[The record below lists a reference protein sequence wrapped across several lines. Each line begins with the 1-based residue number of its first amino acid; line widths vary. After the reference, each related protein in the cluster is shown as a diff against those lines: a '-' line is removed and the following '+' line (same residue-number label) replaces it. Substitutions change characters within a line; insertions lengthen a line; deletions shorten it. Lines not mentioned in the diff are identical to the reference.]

1 MTFCSQGLGIEA
13 SNHLGVLMERG
24 HLSCSNQ
31 VGALIPK
38 NGRIDW
44 MIEEGRWVEQGELLA
59 VLDGE
64 DLRENIE
71 NLKGEISQLEEDLEL
86 LVLENQM
93 KQEKN
98 MRSLEINQSEL
109 DNAKLNLNDFIAGAS
124 PHERRLA
131 DIQILKAEIELEKK
145 QSQLERQASLVEKG
159 FSSRTSLEP
168 LEIALQSAELS
179 LETKRRT
186 RAEMDEDPLPEKLEE
201 LKAEVEKWTGVVLR
215 FGERSERKVR
225 IDELAEQEKH
235 LELDIKRKRLRKMN
249 QELNNTKVFASK
261 SGLVKATKRRDW
273 SKGGGMVKL
282 SVGTKV
288 YKNDKLCDL
297 VDPSRV
303 VVTVNVHES
312 DANKVEV
319 GQQAEVEV
327 PAIGLLVDKALRGEV
342 SYVSAIC
349 KDMSVLSPSD
359 RLYAIEHGQGYFRV
373 VVDVLEERKDYLPGM
388 SAWVSLP
395 FGEHEGSK

>member
-1 MTFCSQGLGIEA
+1 
-13 SNHLGVLMERG
+13 
-24 HLSCSNQ
+24 
-31 VGALIPK
+31 
-38 NGRIDW
+38 
-44 MIEEGRWVEQGELLA
+44 
-59 VLDGE
+59 
-64 DLRENIE
+64 
-71 NLKGEISQLEEDLEL
+71 
-86 LVLENQM
+86 
-93 KQEKN
+93 
-98 MRSLEINQSEL
+98 
-109 DNAKLNLNDFIAGAS
+109 
-124 PHERRLA
+124 
-131 DIQILKAEIELEKK
+131 
-145 QSQLERQASLVEKG
+145 
-159 FSSRTSLEP
+159 
-168 LEIALQSAELS
+168 
-179 LETKRRT
+179 
-186 RAEMDEDPLPEKLEE
+186 
-201 LKAEVEKWTGVVLR
+201 
-215 FGERSERKVR
+215 
-225 IDELAEQEKH
+225 
-235 LELDIKRKRLRKMN
+235 
-249 QELNNTKVFASK
+249 
-261 SGLVKATKRRDW
+261 
-273 SKGGGMVKL
+273 MVKL